1 MKHVIKTLKPTTAPF
16 ERTVKGIRGI
26 PGKGPVMYEVPKELA
41 GIFGFRLEKVDPEK
55 ALGFY
60 LYDLRQGQSEA
71 TKLFTGGK
79 FGVLSGEPKTPK
91 DVIERYFVANKA
103 LFQVRKDAQKHLLN
117 AMKLGVNPNKLE
129 EIFEKRG
136 IPTGLL
142 DSLLSGE
149 FKPFFPSEKIQERFE
164 DIAFEGGQ
172 PNPFLGAEGTL
183 EAMRNIMEIQ
193 NLYGDFNFDL
203 KDFLPDT
210 DPAGQSALP
219 PTDMPSAAVIQTS
232 QAPGNMNQGLTPVEN
247 ALLSE
252 EEKMIKLRQRGLA

>member
-1 MKHVIKTLKPTTAPF
+1 M
-16 ERTVKGIRGI
+16 
-26 PGKGPVMYEVPKELA
+26 
-41 GIFGFRLEKVDPEK
+41 
-55 ALGFY
+55 
-60 LYDLRQGQSEA
+60 
-71 TKLFTGGK
+71 
-79 FGVLSGEPKTPK
+79 LSGEPKTPK

-183 EAMRNIMEIQ
+183 EAMRNLMETQ
-193 NLYGDFNFDL
+193 NLYGDFNLDL

-219 PTDMPSAAVIQTS
+219 PTDMPNAAVIQTS